1 MKDLGNQLDFDFS
14 RPIDLQRNIEL
25 EIINNCVSDLL
36 ESRQNQIFVKHLR
49 LLIIELYF
57 CWLES
62 ESQFLAISMSKR
74 GYYSKS
80 RYNPN
85 NISSYLIKI
94 VEFLKKNKLIE
105 FYPGFFDTKTQ
116 KSRLS
121 RIRCSKLLANYFG
134 KIKLN
139 VRTRFNH
146 NKREFL
152 LIYKNKNLNEY
163 VDSYETEETRVVLR
177 KYNQLISQTL
187 FDIPSVEKNYVKRGD
202 NKKIILSQFFSC
214 TYSFDIEKPDKG
226 LIGGCWWNKLDLK
239 SFLEIEKKITIN
251 DKFTS
256 YFNIFEYFGDYL
268 TMILGSKITIQSK
281 LFSKVLNHDQLC
293 TLIIKSFQTKNPLNF
308 IRSVY
313 KEKKRLMLEAFTKN
327 EINDA
332 IENPIIKNKEL
343 NSFLFKNKKI
353 GWQEFVS
360 KLFLQLIGVLS
371 NLNIPTYLVRSRIYF
386 PSKMESIVLEKIEE
400 IMSKELKV
408 KISRLNCEKVSNL
421 EVKSRNFFSKFGKSE
436 LKYSKR
442 YLNNKR
448 YFRIS

>member
-1 MKDLGNQLDFDFS
+1 MKDQGNQLDFDFS

-25 EIINNCVSDLL
+25 EIINNCVADLL
-36 ESRQNQIFVKHLR
+36 EGPQNQIFVKHLK
-49 LLIIELYF
+49 LLITELYF

-94 VEFLKKNKLIE
+94 VEFLKKKRLIE
-105 FYPGFFDTKTQ
+105 FYPGFFDVKTK

-121 RIRCSKLLANYFG
+121 RIRCSKLLVNYFE

-139 VRTRFNH
+139 ERARFNH

-163 VDSYETEETRVVLR
+163 TDSYETEETRVILK

-187 FDIPSVEKNYVKRGD
+187 FDIPSIENKFLKRGD
-202 NKKIILSQFFSC
+202 NKKIVISQFFSC
-214 TYSFDIEKPDKG
+214 TYSFDMEIPDKG

-239 SFLEIEKKITIN
+239 SFLEIEKKIIIN
-251 DKFTS
+251 DKSTS
-256 YFNIFEYFGDYL
+256 YFNIFEHFGDYL
-268 TMILGSKITIQSK
+268 TMILGSKITVQSK

-293 TLIIKSFQTKNPLNF
+293 NLIIKSFQTKNYLSF
-308 IRSVY
+308 IRSVL

-332 IENPIIKNKEL
+332 IENLIMKNQEL
-343 NSFLFKNKKI
+343 NGFLFKNKKI

-360 KLFLQLIGVLS
+360 KLFLQLISVLS
-371 NLNIPTYLVRSRIYF
+371 HLNIPIYLVRSRIYF
-386 PSKMESIVLEKIEE
+386 PSNMESIVLEKIEE
-400 IMSKELKV
+400 IMSKELRI
-408 KISRLNCEKVSNL
+408 KILKLNCEKVSNL
-421 EVKSRNFFSKFGKSE
+421 EVNSRNFFSRFGKSE
-436 LKYSKR
+436 LKYSER

-448 YFRIS
+448 YFRIN